1 MKRLT
6 VILVLILAG
15 ILLTAAMLQP
25 SNSYFKEDRTIK
37 KELSVKP
44 GGKLRLDLKVGGSIE
59 IEGWNRET
67 VLVEADIKG
76 RRSDEIEFNIDQ
88 NGNNVEIESYYDSWG
103 SNSRA
108 NINVTIMIPEK
119 YDVYFSTMGGG
130 IKIKNVNG
138 ELEGKTMGGE
148 LNLSNLK
155 GEVDMITMGGKVFV
169 RDCEVNGKVKTMGGE
184 VFVENV
190 TGNLNASSMG
200 GKVIQKN
207 FKGKKNSVV
216 SEVNI
221 STMGG
226 RIDVDEAPNGVKVKT
241 MGGDITVNS
250 ATKFVD
256 AVTYGGDIEIKEVD
270 GKVEAKTF
278 GGDIEVKMIGV
289 GNDDGKDVELTS
301 LGGDIT
307 LTVPKDFSM
316 DVYIEI
322 AYTKGGK
329 KNYRKFEDVKVE
341 GDFKLTEKRDD
352 EWDYSNGSPRKYYYG
367 KGIFNGGKNKVVLKT
382 INGIVT
388 LKKS

>member
-1 MKRLT
+1 MKKFT
-6 VILVLILAG
+6 AILVLVLAG
-15 ILLTAAMLQP
+15 ILFTAAMFQP

-37 KELSVKP
+37 KELNVKP
-44 GGKLRLDLKVGGSIE
+44 GGKLTLDLKVGGSIE
-59 IEGWNRET
+59 IEGWNKET

-76 RRSDEIEFNIDQ
+76 RRSDEIEFSIDRD
-88 NGNNVEIESYYDSWG
+88 GNNVEIESYYDGWG
-103 SNSRA
+103 SNSRT
-108 NINVTIMIPEK
+108 NIDVTIMVPEK
-119 YDVYFSTMGGG
+119 YNVYFSTMGGG
-130 IKIKNVNG
+130 IKITNVNG

-155 GEVDMITMGGKVFV
+155 GEVDMITMGGKIFV
-169 RDCEVNGKVKTMGGE
+169 RDCEVSGKVKTMGGE
-184 VFVENV
+184 VLVENV

-207 FKGKKNSVV
+207 VKGKKNSVG

-226 RIDVDEAPNGVKVKT
+226 RIDVDEAPNGAKVKT

-250 ATKFVD
+250 AAKFVD

-278 GGDIEVKMIGV
+278 GGNIDVKVIGS
-289 GNDDGKDVELTS
+289 GNTDGKDVELTS

-307 LTVPKDFSM
+307 LIVPNDFSM
-316 DVYIEI
+316 DVYVEI
-322 AYTKGGK
+322 AYTKNGK
-329 KNYRKFEDVKVE
+329 KSYRKIEDVKVE

-352 EWDYSNGSPRKYYYG
+352 EWDYSNGSPRKYFYG
-367 KGIFNGGKNKVVLKT
+367 EGEFNGGKNKVVIKT
-382 INGIVT
+382 INGVVT